1 MIDTGASVDIL
12 FNHCYEQIR
21 HNIPMKLRSYD
32 HDLYSFDG
40 KPLRPRGIIKL
51 PLELKDD
58 PDRKGLYTSHDIEFL
73 VVNIDS
79 PYKLYL
85 GETLSMPSRWL
96 SR

>member
-1 MIDTGASVDIL
+1 
-12 FNHCYEQIR
+12 
-21 HNIPMKLRSYD
+21 MKLRSYD

-79 PYKLYL
+79 PYNAIVRQNSIDTS
-85 GETLSMPSRWL
+85 EMAVSMAHFKAKFPTPNCIGVCKGD
-96 SR
+96 